1 MYFVADKPMEQL
13 VEDSALHNTRPRS
26 TKSSHTLNIIKEM
39 EETPFPLIKVGYEIV
54 ESSYAWQQSYFLLH
68 YKLQAVYPL
77 VLRNTMNNP

>member
-1 MYFVADKPMEQL
+1 MYTHYIYIYPTELYFVADKPMEQL

-54 ESSYAWQQSYFLLH
+54 ESSFA
-68 YKLQAVYPL
+68 
-77 VLRNTMNNP
+77 